1 MSEVEE
7 ILSEIEG
14 KEGVNIFI
22 PLGEDGLEDLAEL
35 ISEKLSKKLID
46 NIDMSRLINNS
57 KVYNKILLE
66 EEEEEE
72 EEREEDS
79 VYNYEYQKAII
90 RQIITGSK
98 GYAMTS
104 DLISHPKLNIKQS
117 TQAIR
122 SMRRMN
128 AEEDDIALFKQ
139 DPENARSA
147 WILTMKSKENE
158 LKNKFKH
165 QRKKRRY

>member
-7 ILSEIEG
+7 ILSEVEG

-66 EEEEEE
+66 EEEE
-72 EEREEDS
+72 REEDS
-79 VYNYEYQKAII
+79 VYNYAYQKAII
-90 RQIITGSK
+90 RQIITGK

-122 SMRRMN
+122 SMRRMI

-158 LKNKFKH
+158 LQNKFKH